1 MQPIALLLIV
11 ISAFIHVGWNTLGK
25 QSRPSGALFLAAN
38 LVGCLC
44 LLPAL
49 AYHISKI
56 PSILAELWPLL
67 AVSGCA
73 SVIYYRSL
81 ATAYNS
87 GDLSLAYPLSRSS
100 PLFIVAVMF
109 LMGRGSE
116 ISPTCLVGIVLVV
129 AGCILLPMRHL
140 NDLKASH
147 YLSRVFLAALLAALA
162 TTAYSIADEQALR
175 LLVSRRPI
183 PFSNLEASLVYAA
196 LWTAS
201 SGILQAA
208 VVLSRKTE
216 RTTFMELI
224 RLRSRTYIPLGLG
237 INMGYLLI
245 LAAMTW
251 SHNVSYVVAFRQISI
266 PLGVLLGIFW
276 LKEPLP
282 LPKGLGLLIF
292 LVGLTLVATG

>member
-11 ISAFIHVGWNTLGK
+11 LSAFIHVGWNTLGK

-56 PSILAELWPLL
+56 PSVLAELWPLL

-109 LMGRGSE
+109 LMGRGAE

-129 AGCILLPMRHL
+129 AGCILLPMKHL
-140 NDLKASH
+140 NDLKVSH
-147 YLSRVFLAALLAALA
+147 YLSRIFLAALLAALA

-175 LLVSRRPI
+175 LLVSGRPT

-196 LWTAS
+196 LWTTS

-208 VVLSRKTE
+208 VVLSRKPE
-216 RTTFMELI
+216 RTTFIELI

-266 PLGVLLGIFW
+266 PVGVLLGIFW